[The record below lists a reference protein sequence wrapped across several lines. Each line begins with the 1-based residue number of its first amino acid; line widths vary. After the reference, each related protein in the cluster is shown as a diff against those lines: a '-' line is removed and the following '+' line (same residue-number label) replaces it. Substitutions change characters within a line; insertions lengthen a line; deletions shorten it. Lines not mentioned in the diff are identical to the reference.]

1 MSNNEFDHIIKQQLL
16 AEEYQYNEQD
26 WNNYKRHEKKARFKK
41 RVLFYFRNIAGIVSI
56 YFLLVAVAL
65 YINTK
70 ENKNNSEPIKV
81 EETTNVTKEQKGVL
95 AKQKEQLPKVGTLK
109 APSINEV
116 NKKKNSTSNI
126 NEYKL
131 LDKTE
136 QTVNA
141 IQVDNEN
148 NQPEIIKSEK
158 KLVMLGNKGISV
170 PFSEKGIIDK
180 QIETKPNE
188 TREVETKEMNAPLQ
202 ELTKENIVAGSTV
215 FDTAQKTLTD
225 NNTRVAEKEVQGV
238 ENNLKP
244 DSVARTDEK
253 KVKRLLVPM
262 ARLFFI
268 GSVDLNQRID
278 NTKAVAGMNLGYSLG
293 IGYTQKV
300 YKNWAITG
308 ILGYTKRFNDYIYLQ
323 KTYNRYFLSK
333 ETTTKQLSLE
343 SSDWLSLSLLNSFN
357 ARNGRHV
364 FHVGVKFLYLIT
376 TKGQLAVSGTKIPQK
391 KEEVNNYVNGI
402 ESYNWGINAGYDFTI
417 IKNVQLGF
425 MYYRGI
431 NEFTTSELTES
442 QNSSFESLGIHLK
455 LGIK

>member
-41 RVLFYFRNIAGIVSI
+41 RVLFYFRNIASIVSI

-81 EETTNVTKEQKGVL
+81 EETMNVTEAQEGVL

-116 NKKKNSTSNI
+116 NKEKNSTSNV
-126 NEYKL
+126 NEYKHL
-131 LDKTE
+131 NKTE

-141 IQVDNEN
+141 IQVHNEN
-148 NQPEIIKSEK
+148 NQPEIIKSEE
-158 KLVMLGNKGISV
+158 KLVVSGNKAVSV
-170 PFSEKGIIDK
+170 PFSEKGITDK
-180 QIETKPNE
+180 QIETIP
-188 TREVETKEMNAPLQ
+188 VETKEMNAPLQ
-202 ELTKENIVAGSTV
+202 ELTQENIVAGSTLA
-215 FDTAQKTLTD
+215 DTSQKTLMD

-278 NTKAVAGMNLGYSLG
+278 NTKAIAGINLGYSLG
-293 IGYTQKV
+293 IGYTQKA

-308 ILGYTKRFNDYIYLQ
+308 IFGYTKRFNDYIYLQ

-343 SSDWLSLSLLNSFN
+343 SLLNSFN
-357 ARNGRHV
+357 TRNGRHV
-364 FHVGVKFLYLIT
+364 FYVGVKFLYLIA

-442 QNSSFESLGIHLK
+442 QNNSFESLGIHLK